1 MSKNLGVRNVQEAI
15 AKIKDLEVFGDGDTW
30 VLLCKASSESEGWMK
45 STKVLNVPGGCLVQ
59 VTTQQRMNGI
69 NVQTEYTYVV
79 AEAVTYVPGVEIDK
93 NSDPRKLVSIPATVA
108 FPALGEHK

>member
-15 AKIKDLEVFGDGDTW
+15 AKTKDLEVFGDGDTW

-59 VTTQQRMNGI
+59 ITTQQRNKGGL
-69 NVQTEYTYVV
+69 NTTYAV
-79 AEAVTYVPGVEIDK
+79 AEALTFVPGVKIDK
-93 NSDPRKLVSIPATVA
+93 NADPRRLVDERSEIERLGTVECEA
-108 FPALGEHK
+108 K